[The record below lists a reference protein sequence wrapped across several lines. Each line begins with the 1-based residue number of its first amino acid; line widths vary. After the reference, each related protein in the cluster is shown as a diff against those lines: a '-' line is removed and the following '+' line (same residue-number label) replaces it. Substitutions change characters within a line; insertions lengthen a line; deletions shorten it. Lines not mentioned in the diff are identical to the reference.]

1 MEFNPRRFN
10 TGSFRAP
17 AKAPILLKGHVQA
30 YIWDKKQVPTFAD
43 YLRIQRRNELDKYA
57 VWKDKGDNLIVNP
70 GLGQIIALLLGSSTI
85 SFPSC
90 GVGSGT
96 NTPTPTDSD
105 LQTPIT
111 RISVTQL
118 SPSANIGYWN
128 TFFAGSVGNG
138 TWNETGLFSTNTLA
152 SGIMLC
158 RKLFGSSFVK
168 TSSNTGTVAWT
179 ITATAV

>member
-1 MEFNPRRFN
+1 MHPLLSQKFTPKNRFKLTGRVEAHIFN
-10 TGSFRAP
+10 
-17 AKAPILLKGHVQA
+17 K
-30 YIWDKKQVPTFAD
+30 YEVPTFEK
-43 YLRIQRRNELDKYA
+43 YLELKNKKKLDLFA
-57 VWKDKGDNLIVNP
+57 VWKDKGDNLVVNQ
-70 GLGQIIALLLGSSTI
+70 GLANLILLLNGSGGV
-85 SFPSC
+85 SFPSN

-96 NTPTPTDSD
+96 ATPTPTDSD

-111 RISVTQL
+111 RISVTQIGQ
-118 SPSANIGYWN
+118 SANVGYWN
-128 TFFAGSVGNG
+128 TFYAGSVGNG

-152 SGIMLC
+152 SGLMLC